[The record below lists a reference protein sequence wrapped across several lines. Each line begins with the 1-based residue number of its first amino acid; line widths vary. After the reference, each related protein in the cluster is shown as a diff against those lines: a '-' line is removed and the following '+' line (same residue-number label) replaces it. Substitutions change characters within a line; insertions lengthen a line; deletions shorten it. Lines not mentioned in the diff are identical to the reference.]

1 MTAARFSQEV
11 EKIAFDNPEMNYIDS
26 VIHYCEMN
34 EIELDSVNKLISKP
48 LKEKTP
54 SRGTAIKL
62 YEKNQS
68 CQTNASMSFF
78 KSDIVRGDIQEMMEL
93 QQFCF
98 RSAMNFILLDKD
110 RKMEYFEALTT
121 LIEKQKIFYA
131 RAKLSDDPEAKS
143 VIDTMRQG
151 IIMLGAKP
159 GDSIEVMFDELLT
172 KVESMKRQ
180 SEAQG

>member
-1 MTAARFSQEV
+1 
-11 EKIAFDNPEMNYIDS
+11 
-26 VIHYCEMN
+26 
-34 EIELDSVNKLISKP
+34 
-48 LKEKTP
+48 
-54 SRGTAIKL
+54 
-62 YEKNQS
+62 
-68 CQTNASMSFF
+68 MSFF

-143 VIDTMRQG
+143 VVDTMKQG
-151 IIMLGAKP
+151 VIMLGATP
-159 GDSIEVMFDELLT
+159 NTTIEEMFDELVQ
-172 KVESMKRQ
+172 KVANMKKQ
-180 SEAQG
+180 TEAGA